1 MRSGTLKWKFKTGED
16 PAIHNQVGIQSSAD
30 VADGIVYFGCR
41 DSNLYAL
48 DVKRRKNGHSTTR
61 DRGVISSPAVDKG
74 RVYFSTSD
82 TGLFYALDAK
92 TGTVVFSVKF
102 TWPLFS
108 SRTIAGNTIYL
119 GSNAGKFMAI
129 DLAAQKQAWTYETDA
144 SRQNG
149 PAYTKA
155 DGTPD

>member
-1 MRSGTLKWKFKTGED
+1 M
-16 PAIHNQVGIQSSAD
+16 GIQQQ
-30 VADGIVYFGCR
+30 GIVGL
-41 DSNLYAL
+41 S
-48 DVKRRKNGHSTTR
+48 VRRLLTKGGFTFQPRTQACSTPSTR
-61 DRGVISSPAVDKG
+61 R
-74 RVYFSTSD
+74 R
-82 TGLFYALDAK
+82 
-92 TGTVVFSVKF
+92 GTVVFSVKF